1 MSDDQQTSKK
11 AKTAD
16 SKDKDSRPEK
26 DDKRSAAAPAS
37 SAAPMSLDDSNSEM
51 VTLVSQ
57 EKTSFRV
64 PKKAALQSHLVRTAL
79 EDDKDAKEVPL
90 VHIAAPI
97 VEKCIQYMTYHVD
110 VPPRKIESPLKSSNM
125 KELVDRFDAK
135 FVDDIDLDT
144 LMKLLLAANYMD
156 IKSLLELICAKV
168 ASMMKGKT
176 APQIRKA
183 FNIREEFTP
192 EEYEEIKEKFPELLP
207 IELPEKKDTATTAT
221 TTSTSAADDKKE
233 KK

>member
-11 AKTAD
+11 PKTAE
-16 SKDKDSRPEK
+16 SKDKDVRLEK
-26 DDKRSAAAPAS
+26 DEKKNAPATVGV
-37 SAAPMSLDDSNSEM
+37 APMSLDDSGGDI

-57 EKTSFRV
+57 EKTAFRV

-79 EDDKDAKEVPL
+79 EDDRDAKEVAL

-97 VEKCIQYMTYHVD
+97 VEKCVQYMQYHVD
-110 VPPRKIESPLKSSNM
+110 VPPRKIESPLKSANM

-156 IKSLLELICAKV
+156 IISLLELICAKV

-207 IELPEKKDTATTAT
+207 IELPEKKDNAATAATAV
-221 TTSTSAADDKKE
+221 SAVDDKKE

>member
-1 MSDDQQTSKK
+1 MADDQQAQKK
-11 AKTAD
+11 AKTAE
-16 SKDKDSRPEK
+16 SKDKDVRAEK
-26 DDKRSAAAPAS
+26 DDKRNVATPGGAV
-37 SAAPMSLDDSNSEM
+37 PMSLDDSGSDV

-57 EKTSFRV
+57 EKTAFRV

-79 EDDKDAKEVPL
+79 EDDRDAKEVAL
-90 VHIAAPI
+90 VHISAPI
-97 VEKCIQYMTYHVD
+97 VEKCILYMQYHVD

-207 IELPEKKDTATTAT
+207 IELPEKKDNVATTPGA
-221 TTSTSAADDKKE
+221 STSAGDDKKE

>member
-1 MSDDQQTSKK
+1 MSDDQQAPKK
-11 AKTAD
+11 AKTAE
-16 SKDKDSRPEK
+16 SKEKDARIEK
-26 DDKRSAAAPAS
+26 DDKRSSVTAGGAV
-37 SAAPMSLDDSNSEM
+37 PMSLDDSGSDI

-57 EKTSFRV
+57 EKTAFRV
-64 PKKAALQSHLVRTAL
+64 QKKAALQSNLVRTAL
-79 EDDKDAKEVPL
+79 EDDKDAKEVAL

-97 VEKCIQYMTYHVD
+97 VEKCIVYMQYHVD

-207 IELPEKKDTATTAT
+207 IELPEKKDNVASASATPTAT
-221 TTSTSAADDKKE
+221 DDKKE

>member
-1 MSDDQQTSKK
+1 MSDDQQAPKK
-11 AKTAD
+11 AKTAE
-16 SKDKDSRPEK
+16 SKEKDTRIEK
-26 DDKRSAAAPAS
+26 DDKRSSVTAGGAV
-37 SAAPMSLDDSNSEM
+37 PMSLDDGGSDI

-57 EKTSFRV
+57 EKTAFRV
-64 PKKAALQSHLVRTAL
+64 QKKAALQSNLVRTAL
-79 EDDKDAKEVPL
+79 EDDKDAKEVAL

-97 VEKCIQYMTYHVD
+97 VEKCIVYMQYHVD

-207 IELPEKKDTATTAT
+207 IELPEKKDNVASASATP
-221 TTSTSAADDKKE
+221 TSATDDKKE

>member
-11 AKTAD
+11 PKTAE
-16 SKDKDSRPEK
+16 SKDKDVRLEK
-26 DDKRSAAAPAS
+26 DEKKNAPTTVGV
-37 SAAPMSLDDSNSEM
+37 APMSLDDSGGDI

-57 EKTSFRV
+57 EKTAFRV

-79 EDDKDAKEVPL
+79 EDDRDAKEVAL

-97 VEKCIQYMTYHVD
+97 VEKCVQYMQYHVD
-110 VPPRKIESPLKSSNM
+110 VPPRKIESPLKSANM

-207 IELPEKKDTATTAT
+207 IELPEKKDNAATVATAV
-221 TTSTSAADDKKE
+221 SAVDDKKE